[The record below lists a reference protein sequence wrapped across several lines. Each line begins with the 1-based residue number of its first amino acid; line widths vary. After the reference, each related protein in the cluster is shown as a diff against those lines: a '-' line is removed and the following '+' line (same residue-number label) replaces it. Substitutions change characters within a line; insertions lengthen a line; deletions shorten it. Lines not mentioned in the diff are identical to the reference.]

1 MKVKAVQPSPVI
13 LFFYCWFIVNVQ
25 SFLFP
30 WMHVGSKMLPK
41 SVHRNTV
48 KLNALNPG
56 VEEKINALIET
67 YVALVDID
75 PHLHNTSLLLPLL
88 NDSFYEKFPA
98 FYDRPISEQLQEMQ
112 TVIKCRDALIEIKS
126 DLVTI
131 EERKK
136 EDDLTVQASAARVE
150 KEITEVRDDLEM
162 ALNEIFV

>member
-1 MKVKAVQPSPVI
+1 MKLKPLQLSPVI
-13 LFFYCWFIVNVQ
+13 LLLCCWLIVTVQ
-25 SFLFP
+25 SFLFTSIR
-30 WMHVGSKMLPK
+30 VGSKMRPK
-41 SVHRNTV
+41 SLHRNNV

-75 PHLHNTSLLLPLL
+75 PHLHNTSLFLPLL
-88 NDSFYEKFPA
+88 NDSFYEMFPA
-98 FYDRPISEQLQEMQ
+98 FYDRPISEQIEEMQ

-126 DLVTI
+126 DLATI

-136 EDDLTVQASAARVE
+136 EHDLTVQASAARVE

-162 ALNEIFV
+162 ALNEIFI